1 MASVPE
7 IFIKKNGAAE
17 ARARASVPSE
27 LVDIF
32 AVGKIVKW
40 SWAFNCVVGTAA
52 LLLPP
57 AAAPDSHLQTQAGSS
72 AASAAAHVN
81 FKIII
86 PPVLYLHVAGA
97 NEAAGEPGAAD
108 SRTVNVM
115 SNNHNV
121 ALTAT
126 TRTPAGSV
134 AGNLILSS
142 AARKIIA
149 QDAVCMPSASAHR
162 GMGQGNRVL
171 CTASMP

>member
-1 MASVPE
+1 
-7 IFIKKNGAAE
+7 
-17 ARARASVPSE
+17 
-27 LVDIF
+27 
-32 AVGKIVKW
+32 VGKIVKW
-40 SWAFNCVVGTAA
+40 SWAFNCAVGTAA

-57 AAAPDSHLQTQAGSS
+57 AAAPDSHLQTRAGNAVSS
-72 AASAAAHVN
+72 ATAQVN

-86 PPVLYLHVAGA
+86 PRVLYLHVAGA
-97 NEAAGEPGAAD
+97 NEGAAD
-108 SRTVNVM
+108 SRTVDVM

-126 TRTPAGSV
+126 TRTPAGS
-134 AGNLILSS
+134 A

-162 GMGQGNRVL
+162 GIGPGNRVL

>member
-1 MASVPE
+1 M
-7 IFIKKNGAAE
+7 
-17 ARARASVPSE
+17 
-27 LVDIF
+27 
-32 AVGKIVKW
+32 GKIVKW
-40 SWAFNCVVGTAA
+40 SWAFNCAVGTAA

-57 AAAPDSHLQTQAGSS
+57 PAAPDSHLQTQAGGA
-72 AASAAAHVN
+72 AASATAHVN

-97 NEAAGEPGAAD
+97 NEGGAD
-108 SRTVNVM
+108 SRTVDVM

-134 AGNLILSS
+134 AGNVILS
-142 AARKIIA
+142 AAGRKIIA
-149 QDAVCMPSASAHR
+149 QDALCMPSASAHR